1 MCGGVGFLTNYDKM
15 NGSYPGNAIKFLFVD
30 DDGLL
35 NRNESNNVY
44 KHPSKNIKVTTNL
57 LHCEYII

>member
-30 DDGLL
+30 DDGWNCLTEM
-35 NRNESNNVY
+35 NQIMSISFQA
-44 KHPSKNIKVTTNL
+44 KI
-57 LHCEYII
+57 